1 MKVFRNY
8 ILIACVLLSI
18 VSCEEDDKL
27 VQQVLSD
34 FTSGTF
40 LRTRNIEGN
49 PFNAFVPES
58 PFTVTMEMQSADDQ
72 VVEVVNLYYSF
83 QERQFDDGVDRSVAD
98 QLFTTF
104 DPSTFDT
111 SSRGLPEFTHNS
123 TLGEIAGFLGLTAA
137 DYTGGDAFTY
147 RFEVVLADGRTFTAG
162 DASGTAAGSTYYRT
176 PYSYPVNV
184 TCIPVAPV
192 PGDYVLEM
200 QDSFGDGWNGAS
212 IRVTIDGV
220 ATDYFVSAAEGSAD
234 TNTVTIP
241 PTATEVTW
249 EFVSGDWDSEITFS
263 ITAPNGD
270 PAYSDGP
277 TPFVGQLL
285 LSLCP

>member
-8 ILIACVLLSI
+8 FLIACALLSI

-40 LRTRNIEGN
+40 LRTRSTAGN
-49 PFNAFVPES
+49 PFNAFVSES
-58 PFTVTMEMQSADDQ
+58 PYSVTMEMQTADDQ
-72 VVEVVNLYYSF
+72 VVEVINLYYSF

-104 DPSTFDT
+104 DPTTFET

-123 TLGEIAGFLGLTAA
+123 TLGEIAGFLGLTSA

-176 PYSYPVNV
+176 PYAYPVNV
-184 TCIPVAPV
+184 TCIPTGPVA
-192 PGDYVLEM
+192 GDYLLEM
-200 QDSFGDGWNGAS
+200 QDSYGDGWNGAS
-212 IRVTIDGV
+212 VRVTIDGV
-220 ATDYFVSAAEGSAD
+220 ATDYFIADGSSD
-234 TNTVTIP
+234 TATITIP
-241 PTATEVTW
+241 AGATTAVW
-249 EFVSGDWDSEITFS
+249 EFVSGDWDSEITFQ
-263 ITAPNGD
+263 ITGPNGD
-270 PAYSDGP
+270 AAYSDGP
-277 TPFVGQLL
+277 SPAIGELI

>member
-8 ILIACVLLSI
+8 ILIACALLSI
-18 VSCEEDDKL
+18 VSCEEDEKL
-27 VQQVLSD
+27 VQQVLD
-34 FTSGTF
+34 NFTSGTF
-40 LRTRNIEGN
+40 LRTRAVAGN

-58 PFTVTMEMQSADDQ
+58 PFSVTMEVQTADDQ
-72 VVEVVNLYYSF
+72 VVEAIDLYFSF

-104 DPSTFDT
+104 DPTTFGVSD
-111 SSRGLPEFTHNS
+111 RGLPEFTFDS
-123 TLGEIAGFLGLTAA
+123 TLGEISGFLGLTAA

-147 RFEVVLADGRTFTAG
+147 RFEVRLTDGRTFSSS
-162 DASGTAAGSTYYRT
+162 DVSGTTAGSTYYRS
-176 PYSYPVNV
+176 PYAYAVNV
-184 TCIPVAPV
+184 TCIPTGPV
-192 PGDYVLEM
+192 PGDYTVVM
-200 QDSFGDGWNGAS
+200 NDSYGDGWNGAS

-220 ATDYFVSAAEGSAD
+220 ATDYFVSAAEGSTD

-241 PTATEVTW
+241 NEAMVVTW
-249 EFVSGDWDSEITFS
+249 EFISGDWDSEITFS

-270 PAYSDGP
+270 AAYSDGP
-277 TPFVGQLL
+277 TPAVGELI

>member
-1 MKVFRNY
+1 MKVFRKY
-8 ILIACVLLSI
+8 ILIACALLSL
-18 VSCEEDDKL
+18 VSCEEEDKL

-40 LRTRNIEGN
+40 LRTRATAGN

-58 PFTVTMEMQSADDQ
+58 PFSVTMEMQTADDQ
-72 VVEVVNLYYSF
+72 VVEVINLYYSF

-104 DPSTFDT
+104 DPTTFAT
-111 SSRGLPEFTHNS
+111 SERGLPEFTHNS
-123 TLGEIAGFLGLTAA
+123 TLGEIAGFLGLTSA

-147 RFEVVLADGRTFTAG
+147 RFEVVLTDGRTFSSG
-162 DASGTAAGSTYYRT
+162 DVSGTTAGSTYYRS
-176 PYSYPVNV
+176 PYAYAVNV

-192 PGDYVLEM
+192 PGDYVVVM
-200 QDSFGDGWNGAS
+200 NDSYGDGWNGAS
-212 IRVTIDGV
+212 IRVTVDGV
-220 ATDYFVSAAEGSAD
+220 ATDYFVSAAEGSTD

-241 PTATEVTW
+241 ATATSVTW

-277 TPFVGQLL
+277 SPAVGELI

>member
-1 MKVFRNY
+1 MKVFRKY
-8 ILIACVLLSI
+8 ILIACALLSL
-18 VSCEEDDKL
+18 VSCEEEDKL

-40 LRTRNIEGN
+40 LRTRATAGN

-58 PFTVTMEMQSADDQ
+58 PFSVTMEMQTADDQ
-72 VVEVVNLYYSF
+72 VVEVINLYYSF

-104 DPSTFDT
+104 DPTTFAT
-111 SSRGLPEFTHNS
+111 SERGLPEFTHNS
-123 TLGEIAGFLGLTAA
+123 TLGEIAGFLGLTSA

-147 RFEVVLADGRTFTAG
+147 RFEVVLTDGRTFSSG
-162 DASGTAAGSTYYRT
+162 DVSGTTAGSTYYRS
-176 PYSYPVNV
+176 PYAYSVNV

-192 PGDYVLEM
+192 PGDYVVVM
-200 QDSFGDGWNGAS
+200 NDSYGDGWNGAS
-212 IRVTIDGV
+212 IRVTVDGV
-220 ATDYFVSAAEGSAD
+220 ATDYFVSAAEGSTD

-241 PTATEVTW
+241 ATATSVTW

-277 TPFVGQLL
+277 SPAVGELI